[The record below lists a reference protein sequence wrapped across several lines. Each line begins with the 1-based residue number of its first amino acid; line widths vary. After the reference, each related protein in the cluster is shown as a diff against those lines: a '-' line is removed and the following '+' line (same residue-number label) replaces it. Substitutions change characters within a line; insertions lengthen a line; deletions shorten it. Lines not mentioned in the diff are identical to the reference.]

1 MGDSS
6 FFVGIVGLVLVAA
19 LVLALRWAAI
29 ERGRVHRE
37 WSRLE
42 RGLAPNVF
50 QSLDWC
56 VAAATAAGC
65 V

>member
-1 MGDSS
+1 MGAWS
-6 FFVGIVGLVLVAA
+6 FFVGFVGLVLLAA

-37 WSRLE
+37 WTRVE

-50 QSLDWC
+50 RSLDWC

-65 V
+65 A